1 MDNMD
6 NSKLNKMIID
16 AIEKSLEE
24 NFKEGEAILLEALKD
39 FPENYLP
46 YYNLGVIYIKSGQ
59 QDKAVPLLLKAETL
73 KPNDSDIYIETAL
86 AFQQC
91 GEKEKAHEYYDKALA
106 CADENAADSK
116 HSRAVI
122 YNNIG
127 SLFFEKND
135 FLKAKEY
142 YKKALSEEEYMLARE
157 NLLLV
162 NTYIDIISS
171 ESVR

>member
-1 MDNMD
+1 MD

-24 NFKEGEAILLEALKD
+24 NFKEAETILLQALED

-59 QDKAVPLLLKAETL
+59 QDKAIPLLLKAGTL
-73 KPNDSDIYIETAL
+73 KPNDSDICIETAL

-106 CADENAADSK
+106 STDTAAK

-142 YKKALSEEEYMLARE
+142 YIKALLEEEYMLARE

-162 NTYIDIISS
+162 NTYIDVIS
-171 ESVR
+171 